1 MQDLSSSPLDELY
14 IANAGLVILWPFL
27 EGFCTR
33 LGLLAERH
41 FIDGVAAQRAVGL
54 LQYAATGERDFPEY
68 LLPLNKVLCGMEPT
82 DLFALEP
89 PLTDE
94 EAEECDDLLRAVIV
108 QAPILRDMTVAGL
121 RGSFLLRQGVL
132 ARVTAPGCCR
142 SSVPAMMWSWTA
154 FRGAGSGC
162 GCRGWTRRCAWSGYD
177 DAVATERWCVTIQA
191 QNSKTCTVTG
201 EDVGARRT

>member
-132 ARVTAPGCCR
+132 RTRDGAWLLQVERASYDVVLDRFP
-142 SSVPAMMWSWTA
+142 WSWQWVRLPWMEA
-154 FRGAGSGC
+154 PLRVE
-162 GCRGWTRRCAWSGYD
+162 WL
-177 DAVATERWCVTIQA
+177 
-191 QNSKTCTVTG
+191 
-201 EDVGARRT
+201 